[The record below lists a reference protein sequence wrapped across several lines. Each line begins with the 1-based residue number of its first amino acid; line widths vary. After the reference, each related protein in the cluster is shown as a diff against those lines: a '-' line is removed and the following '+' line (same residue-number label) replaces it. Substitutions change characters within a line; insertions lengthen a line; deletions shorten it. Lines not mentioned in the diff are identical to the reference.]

1 MALRR
6 KFVKKPTSFVT
17 AVRMDLDTD
26 GFSYLKWGDR
36 QRCKR
41 GDWIVD
47 NDGDVYTVDA
57 DVFART
63 YRAVGKGA
71 FVKTTPIWAERVTS
85 PGSVRTKEGTSHYE
99 PGDYLVSN
107 AEDGSDAYCIGAS
120 KFEAMYEPS
129 E

>member
-1 MALRR
+1 MAERR
-6 KFVKKPTSFVT
+6 QYVKKPTAFVT
-17 AVRMDLDTD
+17 AVRLDLDTE
-26 GFSYLKWGDR
+26 GFTYAKWGGR

-63 YRAVGKGA
+63 YRPLGNGA
-71 FVKTTPIWAERVTS
+71 FVKTTPVWAARATS
-85 PGSVRTKEGTSHYE
+85 TGVVRTKEGVSHYE

-107 AEDGSDAYCIGAS
+107 EEDGSDAYCVRAD
-120 KFEAMYEPS
+120 KFESMYEPS
-129 E
+129 G